1 MNDFMCCYK
10 MSRNDSSKT
19 LRISVESVA
28 SHLTLVFIQSKTLLP
43 IYISAVINI
52 QNKSTQ
58 NFWKNDCFLIYSTNI
73 KSKYLFPSD
82 LMLKWLGFNA
92 LRTFSPASIDC
103 HKAKRPQ
110 DAIESPWHFHVVF
123 ALNNI
128 QILTQINN
136 HSS

>member
-1 MNDFMCCYK
+1 MCCYK